1 MGSLAAPKLGSRYP
15 RLNEEGQVRAH
26 CGPRPAQPAR
36 QCRQDSSSP
45 RGGRPGRTPHVS
57 HHPAPSSGGAAVS
70 PASWGSFSRHC
81 LRACEPAP
89 PHGVTSLSS
98 VCASHTTQG
107 RPSGDQ
113 PRPHVSHRGPCTGPL
128 KELQAGTFN
137 PPRTWPCPR
146 ALPRHTPSLGTP
158 PQRDAAGAR
167 SLSTRRDD
175 PAVSTAHLTPSSGR
189 LFVPRL
195 PGDP

>member
-1 MGSLAAPKLGSRYP
+1 MKKVKCALTAGPALHSRPDNAARTLQAHAEGVRVELRTSVTTLLPHRGERPSLQRLG
-15 RLNEEGQVRAH
+15 
-26 CGPRPAQPAR
+26 
-36 QCRQDSSSP
+36 
-45 RGGRPGRTPHVS
+45 
-57 HHPAPSSGGAAVS
+57 
-70 PASWGSFSRHC
+70 GSFSRRC

-98 VCASHTTQG
+98 VCASHVTQG

-113 PRPHVSHRGPCTGPL
+113 PRPHVGHRGPCTGPL
-128 KELQAGTFN
+128 KGLQAGTFN
-137 PPRTWPCPR
+137 PPRTWPCRR

-167 SLSTRRDD
+167 PLSTRRDD